1 MKHHKDL
8 ISSRMVKSKPLAVA
22 VPCFQFIADCK
33 HDLKSA
39 SPHSC
44 PLCKLINT
52 VTKSHFEEEREQSQ
66 RARDASVVNR
76 AILRLTLLRRWS
88 RCQSSMYSK
97 HVQCSSMD
105 IVLSRTAAALL
116 VSNEDVRTVDFLDL
130 GKLLARRNRMREV
143 GLDALVFL
151 QSRIRTFLAK
161 CNVRRMLLRRIE
173 YVEAGRTKPGYW
185 YDRKK
190 LRKLHRPPA
199 LLCRLQDSVLTQP
212 VTPRTV
218 ERRLGAE
225 QRRAEK
231 RLALYN
237 NSTRTAKA
245 SSSGGGDDASRRNIM
260 EREDLQLQLL
270 TELSVLR
277 DLILVAMTSIARGIR
292 ADQESKDAVEA
303 ATDASAL
310 VWVSM
315 SAPAPSC
322 RSIGLSL
329 ALQTTPS
336 PVLASTHISS
346 EHPTSKPSSAGA
358 DDKLLQ
364 RYLKALEDRVWQSL
378 SCSSP
383 EDVLRIVLSA
393 DWTPTLGSVLNI
405 TQDDKGIWNGLLAH
419 LPASASSNT
428 VDPGSS
434 RNSRDGTTAAADE
447 LVPRSS
453 SSSATTSSGGTAYQ
467 LEVLPLSLQLHSRD
481 PVMQPSGLFRLFFYR
496 EDLVAVSACSP
507 WVFYPEVGATC
518 LSSSP
523 VCACMHECPSFLPFL
538 LFFLPSPLHPSSR
551 QVYVHK
557 DHIYASIREYSSLGT
572 TKAFIKQ
579 LLQRANTHCVSS
591 SSQLKSAA
599 LGKQRR

>member
-1 MKHHKDL
+1 MVKEDMSPSITLQEKQNTVTQNRYKIIIEVIMKHHKDL
-8 ISSRMVKSKPLAVA
+8 ITSRMVKSKPPAA

-33 HDLKSA
+33 HDLKSR
-39 SPHSC
+39 SC
-44 PLCKLINT
+44 PLCKLVNT
-52 VTKSHFEEEREQSQ
+52 VTKSHFEKEREDSQ

-88 RCQSSMYSK
+88 RCQSSLYSR
-97 HVQCSSMD
+97 HVQCSSVD
-105 IVLSRTAAALL
+105 IVLSRITAALL
-116 VSNEDVRTVDFLDL
+116 VDNEDVRMVDFSEL

-143 GLDALVFL
+143 GLDAVVFL

-161 CNVRRMLLRRIE
+161 CRVRRMLLRRIE
-173 YVEAGRTKPGYW
+173 YVEAGRTRPAYW
-185 YDRKK
+185 YDKKK

-218 ERRLGAE
+218 ERRLAAE
-225 QRRAEK
+225 QRRADK
-231 RLALYN
+231 RLALYT
-237 NSTRTAKA
+237 NSMSTAKA
-245 SSSGGGDDASRRNIM
+245 SSSSCSSGDGDVPGRNIM

-277 DLILVAMTSIARGIR
+277 DLILVAMTSITRSIR
-292 ADQESKDAVEA
+292 ADQESKDGIEA
-303 ATDASAL
+303 ADASGL

-336 PVLASTHISS
+336 PVLANNHNSS
-346 EHPTSKPSSAGA
+346 DHPTSKPSATT

-378 SCSSP
+378 SCSCP
-383 EDVLRIVLSA
+383 EDVLRIVLST

-405 TQDDKGIWNGLLAH
+405 TQDDKGIWNGLLSH
-419 LPASASSNT
+419 LPVSASSIA

-434 RNSRDGTTAAADE
+434 RNSRDGVTADE
-447 LVPRSS
+447 LVPRA
-453 SSSATTSSGGTAYQ
+453 ATTTGTAHQ
-467 LEVLPLSLQLHSRD
+467 LEVLPLSLQLHSKD
-481 PVMQPSGLFRLFFYR
+481 PQMQPSGLFRLFFYR

-518 LSSSP
+518 LSYLPCPYLSP
-523 VCACMHECPSFLPFL
+523 H
-538 LFFLPSPLHPSSR
+538 H
-551 QVYVHK
+551 
-557 DHIYASIREYSSLGT
+557 
-572 TKAFIKQ
+572 
-579 LLQRANTHCVSS
+579 SS
-591 SSQLKSAA
+591 SS
-599 LGKQRR
+599 G

>member
-8 ISSRMVKSKPLAVA
+8 ITSRMVKSKPPAA

-33 HDLKSA
+33 HDLKS
-39 SPHSC
+39 HSC
-44 PLCKLINT
+44 PLCKLVNT
-52 VTKSHFEEEREQSQ
+52 VTKSHFEKEREDSQ

-88 RCQSSMYSK
+88 RCQSSLYSR
-97 HVQCSSMD
+97 HVQCSSVD
-105 IVLSRTAAALL
+105 IVLSRTTAALL
-116 VSNEDVRTVDFLDL
+116 VDNEDLRTVDFSEL
-130 GKLLARRNRMREV
+130 GKLIARRNRMREV
-143 GLDALVFL
+143 GLDAVVFL

-161 CNVRRMLLRRIE
+161 CKVRRLLLRRIE
-173 YVEAGRTKPGYW
+173 YVEAGRTKPAYW
-185 YDRKK
+185 YDKKK
-190 LRKLHRPPA
+190 LRKLYRPPA

-218 ERRLGAE
+218 ERRLAAE
-225 QRRAEK
+225 QRRADK
-231 RLALYN
+231 RFAVYI
-237 NSTRTAKA
+237 NSMSAAKA
-245 SSSGGGDDASRRNIM
+245 CSSDSGSSGDGDAPGRNIM

-277 DLILVAMTSIARGIR
+277 DLILVAMTSITRSIR
-292 ADQESKDAVEA
+292 ADQTSKDGVEA
-303 ATDASAL
+303 ADASAV

-336 PVLASTHISS
+336 PVLANNHSS
-346 EHPTSKPSSAGA
+346 SDHPPSKPSATT

-378 SCSSP
+378 SCSCP

-405 TQDDKGIWNGLLAH
+405 TQDDKGIWTGLLAH
-419 LPASASSNT
+419 LPVSASSIT

-434 RNSRDGTTAAADE
+434 RNSRDGAAADE
-447 LVPRSS
+447 LVSS
-453 SSSATTSSGGTAYQ
+453 PATTTGTAHQ
-467 LEVLPLSLQLHSRD
+467 LEVLPLSLQLHWRD
-481 PVMQPSGLFRLFFYR
+481 PQMQPSGLFRLFFYR

-507 WVFYPEVGATC
+507 WVFYPEVGANC
-518 LSSSP
+518 LSYLPCASINVLLSLQHSS
-523 VCACMHECPSFLPFL
+523 SG
-538 LFFLPSPLHPSSR
+538 
-551 QVYVHK
+551 QVYAHK
-557 DHIYASIREYSSLGT
+557 DDINASIREYSSLGT

-579 LLQRANTHCVSS
+579 LLQRANTHCASS
-591 SSQLKSAA
+591 SSQIKSTA